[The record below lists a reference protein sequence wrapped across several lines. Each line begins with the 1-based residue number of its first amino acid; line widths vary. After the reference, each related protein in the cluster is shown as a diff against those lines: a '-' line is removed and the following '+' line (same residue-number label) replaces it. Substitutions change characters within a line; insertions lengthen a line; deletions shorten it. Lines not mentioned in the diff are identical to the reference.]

1 MVDRLH
7 KLADYVSS
15 SDFLAFSLLSLLL
28 PLPLLPVLPL
38 IHSRRNV
45 KVLEV
50 HVKPAPWAEKG
61 SGAHGDTS
69 DDDDDDDDDEEEEDE
84 EEKEEDKDHIAA
96 REMLLILLC
105 NRSLAHL
112 K

>member
-15 SDFLAFSLLSLLL
+15 SDFSAFSLLPLLL

-50 HVKPAPWAEKG
+50 HVKPAPWADKG

-69 DDDDDDDDDEEEEDE
+69 DDDEEEDEEDDDE